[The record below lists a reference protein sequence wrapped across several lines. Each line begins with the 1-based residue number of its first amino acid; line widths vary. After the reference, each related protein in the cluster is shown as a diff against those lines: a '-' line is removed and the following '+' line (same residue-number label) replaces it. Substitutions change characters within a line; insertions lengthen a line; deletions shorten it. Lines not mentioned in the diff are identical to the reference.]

1 MNIKPD
7 FLKDDIT
14 DFEIRILG
22 KRIAKGSPE
31 VKDKQNSCS
40 DIDAPEVNDE
50 EEQLRALREENQRL
64 EEELHR
70 EQQLREEK
78 LRVLHEEQLHSE
90 EQIRVLH
97 NKFNGFCC
105 EDSSG
110 GRISLKP
117 GSRESDN
124 KEPEQKPDK
133 PRITWILLIILLVII
148 ALLCTFI
155 YNNHTDSS
163 NKLVDTL
170 NINRDNL
177 SVESVK
183 ETASAGPAYVIESDT
198 VINDIPL
205 RLLTPVGGKMDLYVG
220 KHPQKGVILAAH
232 AADMRGDTYE
242 PTGAFVYRGEI
253 ISKGHSKYGFCAIID
268 GEVTIGRQTETPLFE
283 RAIEQNGSF
292 FRQYSL
298 VSGGKMMII
307 PPKGKA
313 IRRALCL
320 KDGKFMIVE
329 TRLPES
335 YLDLS
340 QALADMKVTE
350 ALALCGSNAA
360 VTWKDSEGTLHR
372 EGGVFPDKYQY
383 ENYIIWKAK

>member
-1 MNIKPD
+1 MGINIKPD
-7 FLKDDIT
+7 FKRDDMS
-14 DFEIRILG
+14 DFEIRVLG
-22 KRIAKGSPE
+22 KFLA
-31 VKDKQNSCS
+31 
-40 DIDAPEVNDE
+40 E
-50 EEQLRALREENQRL
+50 EANETDNG
-64 EEELHR
+64 
-70 EQQLREEK
+70 
-78 LRVLHEEQLHSE
+78 HE
-90 EQIRVLH
+90 
-97 NKFNGFCC
+97 
-105 EDSSG
+105 
-110 GRISLKP
+110 P
-117 GSRESDN
+117 DN
-124 KEPEQKPDK
+124 HEPDK
-133 PRITWILLIILLVII
+133 PRFNWFMLIIILAII
-148 ALLCTFI
+148 AALCTFI
-155 YNNHTDSS
+155 FHNQTDRDS
-163 NKLVDTL
+163 KLVDTL
-170 NINRDNL
+170 NINTENL

-183 ETASAGPAYVIESDT
+183 ESASTGPAYVVESDT

-205 RLLTPVGGKMDLYVG
+205 RLLIPVGGKMDLYVG

-242 PTGAFVYRGEI
+242 PTGAFVYKGEI

-268 GEVTIGRQTETPLFE
+268 GEVTIGRQTETPLYE

-340 QALADMKVTE
+340 QALADMNVAE

-360 VTWKDSEGTLHR
+360 VSWTDEEGVSHH

-383 ENYIIWKAK
+383 ENYIIWKSR